1 MGDEILCN
9 SNGSLLHI
17 STNRSCSQVQ
27 MKQIAK
33 ELLSGQLVNILNE
46 CSGVEC
52 QGYLVGRSLT
62 LIREINI
69 CQCQRKP
76 QSRGK
81 HSKDYLKL
89 EQNRT

>member
-1 MGDEILCN
+1 MVDEILCN
-9 SNGSLLHI
+9 SNGTLLHI

-52 QGYLVGRSLT
+52 
-62 LIREINI
+62 
-69 CQCQRKP
+69 
-76 QSRGK
+76 
-81 HSKDYLKL
+81 L
-89 EQNRT
+89 ELNATVIWWDEA